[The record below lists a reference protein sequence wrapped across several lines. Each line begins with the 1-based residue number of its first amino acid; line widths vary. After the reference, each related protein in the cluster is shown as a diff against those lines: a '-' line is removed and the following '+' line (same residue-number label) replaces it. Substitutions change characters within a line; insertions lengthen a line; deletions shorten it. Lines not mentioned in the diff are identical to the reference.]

1 MKTTG
6 EYIIYR
12 SDTDEFLA
20 TRLERKH
27 ENILGWCSHP
37 AEARRY
43 STFERVEAVARE
55 MVGNLGTT
63 LTICE
68 LYESESAYEPRS
80 LIDIFVVT
88 GAQSN

>member
-20 TRLERKH
+20 TRLEGKQK
-27 ENILGWCSHP
+27 NLLGWCSHP

-43 STFERVEAVARE
+43 STFELVEAVARE
-55 MVGNLGTT
+55 IVANLGST

-68 LYESESAYEPRS
+68 LYESDSAYAPQS

-88 GAQSN
+88 DAQSN